1 MAKIHKL
8 GYQLL
13 THSAYSLKLSPC
25 YYFLFQNL
33 KKWLGGMRFGLN
45 EEVINETNIYFEGIE
60 KTYYLE
66 GRNIWKNA
74 GLNVS
79 S

>member
-13 THSAYSLKLSPC
+13 THSAYPLELSPC

-33 KKWLGGMRFGLN
+33 KKWLGSKRFGLN
-45 EEVINETNIYFEGIE
+45 EEVINETNIYFE

-74 GLNVS
+74 GINVS